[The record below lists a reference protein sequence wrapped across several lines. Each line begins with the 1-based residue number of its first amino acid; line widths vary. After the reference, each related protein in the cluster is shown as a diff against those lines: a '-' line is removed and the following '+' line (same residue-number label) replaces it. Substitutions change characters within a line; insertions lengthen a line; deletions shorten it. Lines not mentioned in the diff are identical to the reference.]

1 MYRDEPNERDGTRI
15 SEKDRVLA
23 WTKDVADSIADEA
36 PRSTVQAPHSKARHA
51 EREPPKVVV
60 NQIMTS
66 PAVVVTRVR
75 PESTPKDD
83 DIKTKAIIGT
93 VLGATAGAVV
103 AYAMT
108 KSQIETLRVEQQ
120 KRITTRTIEA
130 PVTYDPIQADKDS
143 HVREF
148 SRASS
153 KSFHHAIAAS
163 PLPRSYIDDL
173 LSQSERSHHFSRSA
187 TRSHVEGVTSP
198 PSFTK
203 ISVADSG
210 NSKASHAS
218 SHGKTA
224 RWSNLIPITEVRSAK
239 DVPLPYSRVTSLASE
254 EREESKAGNCLKSPK
269 ESVSQMTTRRLGE
282 SGRSKHCGGRDLGSG
297 SDHEHGFQR
306 PRTLKRSREQR

>member
-103 AYAMT
+103 AYGT
-108 KSQIETLRVEQQ
+108 CC
-120 KRITTRTIEA
+120 RI
-130 PVTYDPIQADKDS
+130 Q
-143 HVREF
+143 
-148 SRASS
+148 
-153 KSFHHAIAAS
+153 
-163 PLPRSYIDDL
+163 
-173 LSQSERSHHFSRSA
+173 
-187 TRSHVEGVTSP
+187 
-198 PSFTK
+198 
-203 ISVADSG
+203 
-210 NSKASHAS
+210 
-218 SHGKTA
+218 
-224 RWSNLIPITEVRSAK
+224 
-239 DVPLPYSRVTSLASE
+239 YSL
-254 EREESKAGNCLKSPK
+254 
-269 ESVSQMTTRRLGE
+269 
-282 SGRSKHCGGRDLGSG
+282 
-297 SDHEHGFQR
+297 F
-306 PRTLKRSREQR
+306 